1 MIEVLFGES
10 EAASMKAAKNTIV
23 IRGKTEGPV
32 SVWLAGKKKASEKG
46 TVRWIEGTPEEV
58 ICLGFMLDMGDIQE
72 EIDSPYRKNLIDSM
86 YAQEPRGKDPES
98 DQESRKLSE
107 VYAGEL
113 RRLIDYLE
121 KGETI
126 RIWYSDAPYSVC
138 GFYQLCSIL
147 SSRKLSEVYAGELR
161 RLIDYLE
168 KGETI
173 RIWYSDAP
181 YSVCGFYQ
189 LCSILSGYEGRIRV
203 VKLPQHIIHGKV
215 IVSYKNWAEV
225 AAEEFAGFLQYEKD
239 LTREEIR
246 MYRCL
251 WYELRE
257 DNSPLRAVMNGR
269 VIGVGEDFYDFLIW
283 KMLTEEP
290 VKEARLIG
298 DILGYYPVNVS
309 DWWYGKRIDH
319 FIEQGKISIVKDS
332 EKKYGRILSYAL
344 TDSRRD
350 RLDKGRETMGKTGI
364 KPIVIEEICDFAR
377 KYNVKK
383 VILFGSRARGDFKE
397 KSDIDLAVQGGD
409 FIRFMLD
416 VNEET
421 STLLSFD
428 IINLDEEIQ
437 SELRESIEKE
447 GKIVYEEV

>member
-32 SVWLAGKKKASEKG
+32 SVWLAGKKKASENG

-58 ICLGFMLDMGDIQE
+58 ICLGFMLDIGDIQE

-86 YAQEPRGKDPES
+86 YVQEPRGKDPES
-98 DQESRKLSE
+98 HQKFCNLSE

-113 RRLIDYLE
+113 GRLIN
-121 KGETI
+121 
-126 RIWYSDAPYSVC
+126 
-138 GFYQLCSIL
+138 
-147 SSRKLSEVYAGELR
+147 
-161 RLIDYLE
+161 YLE

-203 VKLPQHIIHGKV
+203 VKLPQHIIRGKV